1 MAKQTKSNIQEETKS
16 TFQEELTKEDL
27 EQIFTE
33 PEPEPES
40 VDTPKT
46 NFHYIVQS
54 PEVLARHLCLMLGC
68 EDQLKETIEWL
79 NSPIQFV
86 EIENLK

>member
-1 MAKQTKSNIQEETKS
+1 MAKQTKTNIQEQENTNIQEETKT
-16 TFQEELTKEDL
+16 TFQEDL
-27 EQIFTE
+27 EQK
-33 PEPEPES
+33 PES
-40 VDTPKT
+40 VDIPKT

>member
-1 MAKQTKSNIQEETKS
+1 MAKQTNKNTEEVKSKQENTNIQ
-16 TFQEELTKEDL
+16 EDL
-27 EQIFTE
+27 EQIFS
-33 PEPEPES
+33 EPEPES
-40 VDTPKT
+40 VDIPKT